1 MAGNSNLASAMEA
14 KQDEFYTQLR
24 TIEDELRHYRKHFKG
39 KTVLCNCDDPFESN
53 FFKYFALNF
62 NKLGLKKLIATCYAG
77 SSITGTQLSL
87 FGDDTDEDRRTPY
100 KAVVTTVH
108 DATGNGGVDM
118 LDVAELFRN
127 GENRLEKLEG
137 DGDFRSRECLELL
150 DEADIVATNPPFSL
164 FREYLSTLIDHDKKF
179 VIIGN
184 QNTATTKDIFPL
196 LKENKVWLGYHSG
209 HTLFEV
215 PDSYGIPDF
224 YDKNDKQKL
233 RSNGYVI
240 DENGK
245 LWRNLGNICWF
256 TNLDIRKRHEQ
267 MILIRKYKPEEY
279 PEYDNYDAIEVSMA
293 ANIPMDYAGVMGV
306 PITFLDKFNPDQFEI
321 IGITKTWFGL
331 ANKVYPKQ
339 IQVNK
344 QGKRSQVTK
353 LNDGAVIKVAAP
365 PEGKTYY
372 IVEDDF
378 YIQTYPR
385 LLIRNKNPE
394 VAEK

>member
-1 MAGNSNLASAMEA
+1 
-14 KQDEFYTQLR
+14 
-24 TIEDELRHYRKHFKG
+24 
-39 KTVLCNCDDPFESN
+39 
-53 FFKYFALNF
+53 
-62 NKLGLKKLIATCYAG
+62 
-77 SSITGTQLSL
+77 
-87 FGDDTDEDRRTPY
+87 
-100 KAVVTTVH
+100 
-108 DATGNGGVDM
+108 M

-224 YDKNDKQKL
+224 YDKTDKQKL

-256 TNLDIRKRHEQ
+256 TNLDICKRHEQ
-267 MILIRKYKPEEY
+267 MILIRKYRPEEY
-279 PEYDNYDAIEVSMA
+279 PGYDNYDAIEVSMA

-331 ANKVYPKQ
+331 ANKIYPKQ

-353 LNDGAVIKVAAP
+353 LNDGAVIKVAVP

-385 LLIRNKNPE
+385 LLIKNKNPE
-394 VAEK
+394 AAEK

>member
-87 FGDDTDEDRRTPY
+87 FGDDTDEERRTPY
-100 KAVVTTVH
+100 KAIVTTVH

-118 LDVAELFRN
+118 LDVAELFRS

-164 FREYLSTLIDHDKKF
+164 FREYLSTLIEHDKKF

-224 YDKNDKQKL
+224 YDKTDKQKL

-245 LWRNLGNICWF
+245 QHFELPEMHADHIKPWSKGGTTTADNCQMLCRDCNL
-256 TNLDIRKRHEQ
+256 RK
-267 MILIRKYKPEEY
+267 
-279 PEYDNYDAIEVSMA
+279 S
-293 ANIPMDYAGVMGV
+293 
-306 PITFLDKFNPDQFEI
+306 
-321 IGITKTWFGL
+321 
-331 ANKVYPKQ
+331 
-339 IQVNK
+339 
-344 QGKRSQVTK
+344 
-353 LNDGAVIKVAAP
+353 
-365 PEGKTYY
+365 
-372 IVEDDF
+372 DD
-378 YIQTYPR
+378 
-385 LLIRNKNPE
+385 
-394 VAEK
+394 